1 MNQKTI
7 ILSAVWLALIAGLF
21 YLMDSFVNPNK
32 AARLGT
38 GRTVTLQRGPDGH
51 YRSEGYINGLK
62 VNMLLD
68 TGATDV
74 AIAKRLAN
82 RLGISSIAAIR
93 TTTANGETVSYMT
106 RLDSIRLGGIEAHDV
121 AALITPNLEGDVLL
135 GMSFMGRMDVRL
147 YQGRMTITQVND

>member
-7 ILSAVWLALIAGLF
+7 ILAVIWLALLAGLF

-38 GRTVTLQRGPDGH
+38 GKTVVLQRGPDGH
-51 YRSEGYINGLK
+51 YRSEGFINGLK
-62 VNMLLD
+62 VDMLLD

-74 AIAKRLAN
+74 AISKRMADK
-82 RLGISSIAAIR
+82 LGISSIAAIR
-93 TTTANGETVSYMT
+93 TATANGETVGYMT
-106 RLDSIRLGGIEAHDV
+106 RLDSVRLGGIEAHDV
-121 AALITPNLEGDVLL
+121 AALITPNLKGDVLL
-135 GMSFMGRMDVRL
+135 GMSFMSRMDVRL